1 MITLKEDALAAAN
14 AFAVGGSGAGT
25 EAGAAEDGGLLA
37 TFSTR
42 LHCRKPMQRVDRE
55 RLPLD
60 KALNVDGGSRPGRLP
75 KGPAADDVVTYRC
88 MCGFT
93 MDAPSVAMG
102 LAAAS

>member
-14 AFAVGGSGAGT
+14 AYAAAGSRAGT

-60 KALNVDGGSRPGRLP
+60 KALHVDGSRPGRLP

-93 MDAPSVAMG
+93 MDAPSVAMA